1 MFPCRCGHGF
11 LRKVDGEEDTTGYHL
26 VPAARRKKRQKQ
38 KPKLN
43 QNPKMVSQKGV
54 GEYFRDP
61 LLTEKVSES
70 TISRAKTIPGLSVEG
85 EQPKP
90 LWLNLDLTAIQL
102 TEIKPGDA
110 PRPPPTSDTDSR
122 GEDIFISDEEQE
134 EEEEVEEVEKEGEE
148 QNKTELCSR
157 LIVEN
162 TELRRDNEEFEL
174 RMRAERRMY
183 QEFQEELLR
192 ENLKLEMKSRDLDSS
207 MQKLKSDLEEKEN
220 EINQLVVESSG
231 RLGVSDEISARRQS
245 QSDVRIVD
253 SGQNTGR
260 LDNNLLTKLSN
271 FIIREMFSFFDMM

>member
-1 MFPCRCGHGF
+1 
-11 LRKVDGEEDTTGYHL
+11 
-26 VPAARRKKRQKQ
+26 
-38 KPKLN
+38 
-43 QNPKMVSQKGV
+43 MVSQKGV

-110 PRPPPTSDTDSR
+110 PRPVPTSDTDSR

>member
-1 MFPCRCGHGF
+1 M
-11 LRKVDGEEDTTGYHL
+11 
-26 VPAARRKKRQKQ
+26 
-38 KPKLN
+38 N

-61 LLTEKVSES
+61 LLTEKVSVS

-110 PRPPPTSDTDSR
+110 PRPPTTSDTDSPE
-122 GEDIFISDEEQE
+122 EDIFISDEEQE
-134 EEEEVEEVEKEGEE
+134 EEEEQEVEEEQEEVKKEVEE

-207 MQKLKSDLEEKEN
+207 MKKLKSDLEEKED

-231 RLGVSDEISARRQS
+231 RLGVSDEISARRKS
-245 QSDVRIVD
+245 RSDVRIVD